1 MFNVEYDSKTVFKQ
15 AKEIS
20 KDRKCKESFEVIV
33 KLNVDPTKGDQNV
46 RGTCVLP
53 AGTGKQVKICVFA
66 GEEFSK
72 QIQEIGEIQIGNEA
86 VLKDIAEGKTEFD
99 KIIATQEFMN

>member
-1 MFNVEYDSKTVFKQ
+1 MLNAFYQGKNVKIDPSKIGEGFVDIFNVEYDSKTVFKQ

-66 GEEFSK
+66 GEEFAK
-72 QIQEIGEIQIGNEA
+72 QI
-86 VLKDIAEGKTEFD
+86 
-99 KIIATQEFMN
+99 

>member
-66 GEEFSK
+66 GEEFAK

-86 VLKDIAEGKTEFD
+86 VLKDISEGKTEFD
-99 KIIATQEFMN
+99 KIIAT

>member
-66 GEEFSK
+66 GEEFAK

-99 KIIATQEFMN
+99 KIIAT

>member
-66 GEEFSK
+66 GEEFAK